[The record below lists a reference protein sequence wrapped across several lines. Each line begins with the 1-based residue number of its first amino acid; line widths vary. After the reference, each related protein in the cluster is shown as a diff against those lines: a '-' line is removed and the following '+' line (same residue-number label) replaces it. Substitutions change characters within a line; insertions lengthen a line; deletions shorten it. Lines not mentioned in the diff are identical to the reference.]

1 VLFGEKN
8 NLGVLR
14 IKTNVFS
21 LFFTRQILHMLYRAP
36 HVVLAV
42 ICVLLFDV
50 GSSELA
56 SG

>member
-1 VLFGEKN
+1 
-8 NLGVLR
+8 
-14 IKTNVFS
+14 
-21 LFFTRQILHMLYRAP
+21 MLYRAP

-42 ICVLLFDV
+42 ICVLLFIV